1 MCVRGELGKQEN
13 LFLKMRISK
22 DGEGM
27 LYYFPQGVAMVLHH
41 LQLLKN
47 PMLKLGLKLVGYGVV
62 GKMMER
68 EGGLQATMEA

>member
-1 MCVRGELGKQEN
+1 
-13 LFLKMRISK
+13 MRISK

-47 PMLKLGLKLVGYGVV
+47 PMLKLGLKLVGYGGVEM
-62 GKMMER
+62 MMEE
-68 EGGLQATMEA
+68 EGNPQATMEAWVSTFNKVKT